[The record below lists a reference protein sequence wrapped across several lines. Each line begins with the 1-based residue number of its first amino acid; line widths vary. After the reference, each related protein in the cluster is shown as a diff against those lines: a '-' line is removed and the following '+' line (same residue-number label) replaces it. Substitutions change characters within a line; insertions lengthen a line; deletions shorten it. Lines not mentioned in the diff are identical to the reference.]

1 MKRILLWVFLFFA
14 ATVVFAGDQVWE
26 GTTAMSRYGEF
37 PTDGLYGASNSFP
50 VNTLIRVENLENGKK
65 ADIIVVARLED
76 PSLFLLVSI
85 QAAEALG
92 ISPTEVVRARV
103 TLAGN
108 GSTDS
113 QSAMSDFPYSP
124 DPDINPAAIVGDPN
138 ASDLLKTRRILES
151 EALTAM
157 MEEIIPVEPEEEVII
172 AEAEE
177 TPIKP
182 DLPDLQDLV
191 KPEKEGKPKEKEE
204 LPETTPPEE
213 VVEEEI
219 EEEIVEEPLPEE
231 KVPEQAQEEPVISLL
246 PAASEVEEKIP
257 VVDALPVLPEDT
269 DRPVIIE
276 LAHSEGLAETITQID
291 LSVPDLSE
299 SGIEQPGAESFPLAS
314 REESEAPAVVD
325 VLPVQPGDIEP
336 PEAVTLYSVS
346 PEEQDTE
353 ISSFAEPK
361 IPITTDEEPVELT
374 REEEAPVTEVI
385 SPAGDV
391 DISLQPAEERPPQPD
406 AIAVTEETPSKP
418 KVITVKT
425 DPVRRGEVI
434 VTERL
439 ETAGYYLQL
448 GVYSEERTAREV
460 AEGLG
465 PAFPVT
471 VFSEMDHYKV
481 LLGPLNSDEG
491 GALLLTLRD
500 RGYRD
505 AFIRS
510 PQ

>member
-1 MKRILLWVFLFFA
+1 V
-14 ATVVFAGDQVWE
+14 
-26 GTTAMSRYGEF
+26 
-37 PTDGLYGASNSFP
+37 
-50 VNTLIRVENLENGKK
+50 
-65 ADIIVVARLED
+65 
-76 PSLFLLVSI
+76 
-85 QAAEALG
+85 
-92 ISPTEVVRARV
+92 
-103 TLAGN
+103 
-108 GSTDS
+108 
-113 QSAMSDFPYSP
+113 
-124 DPDINPAAIVGDPN
+124 
-138 ASDLLKTRRILES
+138 
-151 EALTAM
+151 
-157 MEEIIPVEPEEEVII
+157 
-172 AEAEE
+172 
-177 TPIKP
+177 
-182 DLPDLQDLV
+182 
-191 KPEKEGKPKEKEE
+191 
-204 LPETTPPEE
+204 LPETTPPEK

-219 EEEIVEEPLPEE
+219 EEEVVEEPLPEE
-231 KVPEQAQEEPVISLL
+231 KVPEQAQEEPTTGEVVISLL
-246 PAASEVEEKIP
+246 PAASEVREKLP

-276 LAHSEGLAETITQID
+276 LAHSEGLAETIAQID

-314 REESEAPAVVD
+314 KEESETPAVVD

-336 PEAVTLYSVS
+336 PDAVTLYSAS

-361 IPITTDEEPVELT
+361 IPVTTYEEPVELPG
-374 REEEAPVTEVI
+374 EEEAPVTKVT

-391 DISLQPAEERPPQPD
+391 DISLQPAEERPPKPD
-406 AIAVTEETPSKP
+406 AGAVTEETPSKP
-418 KVITVKT
+418 EVITFRAEPGRK
-425 DPVRRGEVI
+425 GEVI
-434 VTERL
+434 VTDRL

-465 PAFPVT
+465 LTFPVT

-491 GALLLTLRD
+491 GALLLTLRA